1 MNINK
6 LAEVQEE
13 IRELYDNISDLSE
26 KNFAI
31 YKEIGILYDTMYSN
45 NDQIN
50 RLKNRLGKIDMEA
63 TKLLLTE
70 KKNEN
75 AI

>member
-1 MNINK
+1 MNTK
-6 LAEVQEE
+6 LSEIQEE
-13 IRELYDNISDLSE
+13 IRELYDTISDLSE

-70 KKNEN
+70 KNKQN

>member
-1 MNINK
+1 MNTK
-6 LAEVQEE
+6 LSEIQDE
-13 IRELYDNISDLSE
+13 IRELYDTISDLSE

-31 YKEIGILYDTMYSN
+31 YKDIELLYNSMSAN
-45 NDQIN
+45 IEQIN
-50 RLKNRLGKIDMEA
+50 KIKFRLGWLDMEA

-70 KKNEN
+70 KTSKN

>member
-1 MNINK
+1 MNTK
-6 LAEVQEE
+6 LSEIQDE
-13 IRELYDNISDLSE
+13 IREIYDTISDLSE

-31 YKEIGILYDTMYSN
+31 YKDIELLYNSMSAN
-45 NDQIN
+45 IEAIN
-50 RLKNRLGKIDMEA
+50 KLKFRLGWLDMEA

-70 KKNEN
+70 KTSKN

>member
-1 MNINK
+1 MNTK
-6 LAEVQEE
+6 LSEIQEE
-13 IRELYDNISDLSE
+13 IRELYDTISDLSE

-31 YKEIGILYDTMYSN
+31 YKDIELLYNSMSAN
-45 NDQIN
+45 IEAIN
-50 RLKNRLGKIDMEA
+50 KLKFRLGWLDMEA

-70 KKNEN
+70 KTNQN

>member
-1 MNINK
+1 MNTK
-6 LAEVQEE
+6 LSEIQEE
-13 IRELYDNISDLSE
+13 IRELYDTISDLSE

-31 YKEIGILYDTMYSN
+31 YKDIELLYNSMSVN
-45 NDQIN
+45 IEQIN
-50 RLKNRLGKIDMEA
+50 KIKFRLGWLDMEA

-70 KKNEN
+70 KTNQN

>member
-1 MNINK
+1 MNTK
-6 LAEVQEE
+6 LSEIQDE
-13 IRELYDNISDLSE
+13 IRELYDTISDLSE

-31 YKEIGILYDTMYSN
+31 YKDIELLYNSMSAN
-45 NDQIN
+45 IEAIN
-50 RLKNRLGKIDMEA
+50 KLKFRLGWLDMEA

-70 KKNEN
+70 KTNQN

>member
-1 MNINK
+1 MNK
-6 LAEVQEE
+6 LSEIQEE
-13 IRELYDNISDLSE
+13 IRELYDTISDLSE

-31 YKEIGILYDTMYSN
+31 YKDIELLYNSMSVN
-45 NDQIN
+45 IEQIN
-50 RLKNRLGKIDMEA
+50 KIKFRLGWLDMEA

-70 KKNEN
+70 KTNQN

>member
-1 MNINK
+1 MNK
-6 LAEVQEE
+6 LSEIQEE
-13 IRELYDNISDLSE
+13 IRDIYDTISDLSD

-31 YKEIGILYDTMYSN
+31 YKDIEQLYNSMYSN
-45 NDQIN
+45 IEQIN
-50 RLKNRLGKIDMEA
+50 KIKHRLGKIDYEA

-70 KKNEN
+70 KTNQN

>member
-1 MNINK
+1 MNTK
-6 LAEVQEE
+6 LADIQEE
-13 IRELYDNISDLSE
+13 IRELYDTISDLSE

-31 YKEIGILYDTMYSN
+31 YKDIELLYNSMSAN
-45 NDQIN
+45 IEAIN
-50 RLKNRLGKIDMEA
+50 KLKFRLGWLDMEA

-70 KKNEN
+70 KTSKN

>member
-1 MNINK
+1 MNTK
-6 LAEVQEE
+6 LSEIQEE
-13 IRELYDNISDLSE
+13 IRELYDTISDLSE

-31 YKEIGILYDTMYSN
+31 YKDIELLYNSMSAN
-45 NDQIN
+45 IEQIN
-50 RLKNRLGKIDMEA
+50 KIKFRLGWLDMEA

-70 KKNEN
+70 KTNQN

>member
-1 MNINK
+1 MNTK
-6 LAEVQEE
+6 LSEIQEE
-13 IRELYDNISDLSE
+13 IRELYDTISDLSE

-31 YKEIGILYDTMYSN
+31 YKDIELLYNSMSVN
-45 NDQIN
+45 IEQIN
-50 RLKNRLGKIDMEA
+50 KIKFRLGWLDMEA

-70 KKNEN
+70 KTSKN

>member
-1 MNINK
+1 MNTK
-6 LAEVQEE
+6 LDIIQQE
-13 IRELYDNISDLSE
+13 IREIYDTISDLSD

-31 YKEIGILYDTMYSN
+31 YKDIELLYNSMSTN
-45 NDQIN
+45 IEQIN
-50 RLKNRLGKIDMEA
+50 KIKHRLGKIDYEA

-70 KKNEN
+70 KTNQN

>member
-1 MNINK
+1 MNTK
-6 LAEVQEE
+6 LSDIQEE
-13 IRELYDNISDLSE
+13 IRELYDTISDLSE

-31 YKEIGILYDTMYSN
+31 YKDIELLYNSMSAN
-45 NDQIN
+45 IEAIN
-50 RLKNRLGKIDMEA
+50 KIKFRLGWLDMEA

-70 KKNEN
+70 KTNQN